1 MESDD
6 LGLLIRV
13 ENSKLL
19 ESTGAVF
26 LSALRSLSQSAENL
40 RFLANGICT
49 QRSYSPFSELS
60 STGGISDERRLLSLL
75 RSRRFVL
82 DR

>member
-1 MESDD
+1 MKIIRWIEKF
-6 LGLLIRV
+6 LIV
-13 ENSKLL
+13 IGIY
-19 ESTGAVF
+19 GAVF
-26 LSALRSLSQSAENL
+26 LSALRSLSQSAENP
-40 RFLANGICT
+40 RFLANVICT